1 MKKDEVII
9 KGTREGIIIIL
20 DDEVE
25 LSQLKKLL
33 EEKLLSAD
41 NFLFGAQVVLD
52 LGRRK
57 LGDEE
62 IIELERMITRQQGM
76 SLKRIACK
84 MGLDK
89 GLSTPKEKQEEI
101 SMEKSSSQVSGNSK
115 ATNDETDK
123 FSFIAKQIY
132 KREEVSTPVENK
144 DLPSSLTSDYE
155 EALFVKKTV
164 RSGQSVHYDGS
175 IIILGDVNPG
185 AEVVATG
192 DIMVMGSLRGVA
204 HAGARGNEKAVV
216 MAFKLQ
222 PTQLRIANHI
232 TRPPDEDLVG
242 PSYPEIAR
250 IKEGAIMI
258 EIYQSNSD
266 RQNRINQSL

>member
-25 LSQLKKLL
+25 LSQLKKQL

-89 GLSTPKEKQEEI
+89 GQSTPKEKQEEI
-101 SMEKSSSQVSGNSK
+101 SMEKGSSKVSGK
-115 ATNDETDK
+115 ETNVENDK

-132 KREEVSTPVENK
+132 KREEVNTPVESR

-204 HAGARGNEKAVV
+204 HAGARGNEKSVV

-232 TRPPDEDLVG
+232 TRPPDEDMIG